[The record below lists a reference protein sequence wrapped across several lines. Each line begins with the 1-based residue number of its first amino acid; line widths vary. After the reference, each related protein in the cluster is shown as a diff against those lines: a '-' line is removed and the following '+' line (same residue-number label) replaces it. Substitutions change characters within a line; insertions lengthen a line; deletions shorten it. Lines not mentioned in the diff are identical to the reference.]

1 MALVT
6 YRDARDALWR
16 YNLSLEHSEQSEGS
30 GVRKCACV
38 SSNSPD

>member
-16 YNLSLEHSEQSEGS
+16 YNLSLNSEQSEGS